1 MKAVFF
7 ISLFLISFSLSAQND
22 NETVGLTLS
31 EIALISLQPNDEA
44 VMMNIQVQEE
54 AGLLQITSNQD
65 NTKYLNY
72 TAAVAANGSG
82 KAIYVDINSGSLPPG
97 INLSVTASSYQGTG
111 GGTFGYTLGEVLLDG
126 SGSEKLIGGIGGSYT
141 GVGAGNGHQLTYKI
155 TGTEPQNAGQ
165 WDGNSSLL
173 ITYTL
178 ADD

>member
-1 MKAVFF
+1 MKAVLF
-7 ISLFLISFSLSAQND
+7 IFLFGTTLCLSAQND
-22 NETVGLTLS
+22 NETVSFTLS

-44 VMMNIQVQEE
+44 VVMNIQIEEE

-82 KAIYVDINSGSLPPG
+82 KAIYVEINSGSLPPG
-97 INLSVTASSYQGTG
+97 INLSITASGYQGTG
-111 GGTFGYTLGEVLLDG
+111 GGTFGYPLGEVLLDG

-155 TGTEPQNAGQ
+155 TGTEPENAGQ
-165 WDGNSSLL
+165 WNGNSSLL